1 MLVRFIAVGFSLG
14 MGMWNCQQEEG
25 FCAVI
30 AGLWFS
36 SAAINIFYILE
47 A

>member
-14 MGMWNCQQEEG
+14 MGMWDCQQKER
-25 FCAVI
+25 FNAVA

-36 SAAINIFYILE
+36 CAAINIYYILE